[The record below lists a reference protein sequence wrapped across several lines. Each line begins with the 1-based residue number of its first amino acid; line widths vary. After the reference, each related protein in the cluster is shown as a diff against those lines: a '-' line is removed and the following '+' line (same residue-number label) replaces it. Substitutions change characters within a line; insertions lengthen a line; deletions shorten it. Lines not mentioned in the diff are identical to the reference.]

1 MAKHEYG
8 ASQIRVLRGLE
19 AVRKRPA
26 MYIGDTSVRGLH
38 HIVFE
43 VVDNSVDEVLG
54 GHCDTIDL
62 IIRADGSLTVQDNGR
77 GIPVDMHPQ
86 EKRPALEVVHTV
98 LHAGGKFEE
107 GAYKVSGGLHGV
119 GVSCTNAL
127 SEWLEVEVRRDG
139 RRYHQ
144 RYERGKP
151 VTQVTDLGPA
161 KGPGTG
167 TTTTMY
173 PDAEIFDAIEFDY
186 EHIARRVRELAFLA
200 GGTKFTITDQRSGRS
215 DVFCFRGGIT
225 DYVKALN
232 ATKTPLHRPVHLSAQ
247 RDDVE
252 IEVALQYHDSYQ
264 ETCLSFANLINT
276 IEGGSHVT
284 GFRTALTRVI
294 NQYGRAQG
302 VLKDKDPN
310 LSGEDVRDGLTAVIS
325 VKLSHPQ
332 FEGQTKTKLG
342 NREVDGIVNSLVGEG
357 LATWLEEHPTDAK
370 RIVKQSQIAQQAR
383 EAARRQAE
391 LVRRKSA
398 LSGGA
403 GLPGK
408 LADCQS
414 RDPQECELFLVEGDS
429 AAGPAK
435 QGRNSRFQAI
445 LPLRGKILNVEKH
458 RLDRILASEEIQH
471 IVAALGTGIATS
483 SANGNGNGH
492 SDDEDGEPVND
503 GGLFDL
509 SKLRYS
515 RIIIMTDADVDGSH
529 IRTLLLTFFF
539 RYMQPLIE
547 QGHIYIAQPPL
558 FSVKQG
564 GKTYYALTEEE
575 RDALLEQLPSRGRM
589 TYRFKG
595 LGEMN
600 AEDLATTTMEPS
612 TRIVRLVTLDDA
624 IEADEI
630 FSILMGNLVEPRRDF
645 IAEHARDAE
654 NLDF

>member
-1 MAKHEYG
+1 MPKHEYG

-54 GHCDTIDL
+54 GHCDTIDV
-62 IIRADGSLTVQDNGR
+62 IIRADGSLTVTDNGR

-139 RRYHQ
+139 KRYHQ
-144 RYERGKP
+144 RYERGRP
-151 VTQVTDLGPA
+151 VTPVTEIGPG
-161 KGPGTG
+161 KGTG
-167 TTTTMY
+167 TTTTLF
-173 PDAEIFDAIEFDY
+173 PDSQIFDTTEFDY
-186 EHIARRVRELAFLA
+186 EHIARRIRELAFLA

-215 DVFCFRGGIT
+215 DVFCFRGGIV
-225 DYVKALN
+225 DYVKSLN
-232 ATKTPLHRPVHLSAQ
+232 ATRTPLHRPVQFEAQ

-252 IEVALQYHDSYQ
+252 IQVALQYHDSYQ

-302 VLKDKDPN
+302 ILKDKDPN
-310 LSGEDVRDGLTAVIS
+310 LSGDDVRDGLTAVIS

-357 LATWLEEHPTDAK
+357 LTTWLEEHPTDGK

-414 RDPQECELFLVEGDS
+414 RDPLECELFIVEGDS

-458 RLDRILASEEIQH
+458 RLDKILANEEIQH
-471 IVAALGTGIATS
+471 IIAALGTGIATS
-483 SANGNGNGH
+483 IGGNGNGNGDGDGDG
-492 SDDEDGEPVND
+492 DDEPSND

-564 GKTYYALTEEE
+564 GKTYYAQTDVE
-575 RDALLEQLPSRGRM
+575 RETLIEQLPSRGRM
-589 TYRFKG
+589 IYRFKG

-600 AEDLATTTMEPS
+600 AEDLATTTMEPA
-612 TRIVRLVTLDDA
+612 TRIVRQVQLEDA
-624 IEADEI
+624 IGADEI
-630 FSILMGNLVEPRRDF
+630 FGILMGNLVEPRRDF
-645 IAEHARDAE
+645 IAEHARDVE

>member
-1 MAKHEYG
+1 MANKEYG

-54 GHCDTIDL
+54 GFCDAIDL
-62 IIRADGSLTVQDNGR
+62 VIRPDGAVTVTDNGR
-77 GIPVDMHPQ
+77 GIPVGMHPQ
-86 EKRPALEVVHTV
+86 EKRSALEVVHTV

-139 RRYHQ
+139 KRYFQ
-144 RYERGKP
+144 RYERGRPMAP
-151 VTQVTDLGPA
+151 VAEVGPA
-161 KGPGTG
+161 RGTG
-167 TTTTMY
+167 TTTTLF
-173 PDAEIFDAIEFDY
+173 PDSEIFEVTEFDY
-186 EHIARRVRELAFLA
+186 DYLTRRIRELAFLA
-200 GGTKFTITDQRSGRS
+200 GGTKFAVTDQRTGRS
-215 DVFCFRGGIT
+215 DVFHFKGGIV
-225 DYVKALN
+225 DYVKLLN
-232 ATKTPLHRPVHLSAQ
+232 SARTPLHRPVQLSAQ

-284 GFRTALTRVI
+284 GFRTALTRVL

-302 VLKDKDPN
+302 ILKDKDPN
-310 LSGEDVRDGLTAVIS
+310 LTGEDVRDGLTAVIS

-357 LATWLEEHPTDAK
+357 LSTWLEEHPTDAR

-383 EAARRQAE
+383 EAARKQAE

-414 RDPQECELFLVEGDS
+414 RDPEECELFLVEGDS

-458 RLDRILASEEIQH
+458 RLDRILNSEEIQH
-471 IVAALGTGIATS
+471 IIAALGTGIAAGHS
-483 SANGNGNGH
+483 GNGNG
-492 SDDEDGEPVND
+492 DDHDDGDEEQPAEA
-503 GGLFDL
+503 GLFDL
-509 SKLRYS
+509 SRLRYS

-539 RYMQPLIE
+539 RYMLPLIE
-547 QGHIYIAQPPL
+547 RGHIFIAQPPL

-564 GKTYYALTEEE
+564 GKTYYALTEPE
-575 RDALLEQLPSRGRM
+575 RDLLLEQLPARGRVI
-589 TYRFKG
+589 YRFKG

-600 AEDLATTTMEPS
+600 AEDLATTTMEPAS
-612 TRIVRLVTLDDA
+612 RIIRQVKLEDA

-630 FSILMGNLVEPRRDF
+630 FSVLMGNLVEPRREF
-645 IAEHARDAE
+645 IAEHAREAQ